1 MKIVRIALLS
11 SFLLGCAQGRFD
23 VIDANGKVI
32 GECSAAFDWHWYGA
46 KDSVNY
52 VLNLCAQEQI
62 AKGYTLSDNKILVN
76 NYAIPTPP
84 KGSVWN
90 KVTAKEQ
97 FKAGYIS
104 EQKYG
109 YILAA
114 IEYKY
119 ALKIKKAEHELSQ
132 NLISEQDFKQTVAK
146 AKFDFNGK

>member
-1 MKIVRIALLS
+1 MKIVYIVLLS
-11 SFLLGCAQGRFD
+11 SLLFGCAQGRFD
-23 VIDANGKVI
+23 VIDSNGKVI

-46 KDSVNY
+46 RDSVNY

-62 AKGYTLSDNKILVN
+62 AKGHTLSDNSILVN
-76 NYAIPTPP
+76 NYVIPVPP
-84 KGSVWN
+84 KGSAWN

-104 EQKYG
+104 EQSYG
-109 YILAA
+109 YILAE

-119 ALKIKKAEHELSQ
+119 VLKIKKAEYEFAK